1 MTVPLRLNQH
11 LKELREAI
19 ERHDYRYYV
28 LDAPIISDSE
38 YDKLFSELER
48 LEAKNP
54 ELIVTESPTQRVGGA
69 PLDQFAKVRHRTPM
83 LSLNNAFDE
92 DEVRAFDKRV
102 RDQLNLKEP
111 VEYAVDPKFDGVAVS
126 LIYRDSVLFQGGTR
140 GDGNTGEDVTANLK
154 TIKTIPLHLDKA
166 VPGSLVVRG
175 EVLMLKKDFLRLNQ
189 EQAQKGEKE
198 FVNPRNAAAGS
209 LRQLDSR
216 ITASR
221 RLSFFAYGAHFEDKK
236 HEATLPPKH
245 SEVLDYLEKLWIPI
259 CGESAVVR
267 GNEGLLAYYAGM
279 NQKREK
285 LPYDIDGVVYR
296 VNSNDLQKKLGF
308 VARAPRFS
316 IAQKFPAQEAITEV
330 LDIDVQV
337 GRTGAV
343 TPVARLKP
351 IFVGGVTITNATLHN
366 EDEVRRKDVR
376 VGDFVVV
383 RRAGD
388 VIPEVVRVLQEK
400 RSQRTRP
407 FKMPNRCPVCGSPVT
422 RMAAQVVSRCTAGL
436 FCPAQ
441 RKQAIFHF
449 ASRRAMDIDG
459 LGEKRVDQLV
469 DKELIKDPADLYRID
484 QKTLA
489 QFERMG
495 QKSAQNLV
503 EAIQKS
509 RKTSLS
515 RFIYAL
521 GIPSV
526 GEETAKILARHFGGL
541 KPLMSVDWQGLLIEK
556 KSHQKENGLR
566 KKRGEKPLPLILP
579 GVADEVIGS
588 LEKFFSDRQNRSVID
603 RLVDPGRG
611 VSWPGRKEA
620 VSHSMTLSG
629 KTFVLTGTMN
639 SMTREE
645 AKERI
650 ESKGGKVS
658 GSVSRNTD
666 FVVFGAESGRK
677 LQKARDLGLVRLDEA
692 AFNRLLDRSET
703 S

>member
-1 MTVPLRLNQH
+1 MTAPLHLSQH
-11 LKELREAI
+11 VKELREAI
-19 ERHDYRYYV
+19 ERHDYQYYV

-38 YDKLFSELER
+38 YDKLFSELHR

-69 PLDQFAKVRHRTPM
+69 PLGEFSKVTHRTPM
-83 LSLNNAFDE
+83 LSLNNAFE
-92 DEVRAFDKRV
+92 EKEVAAFDKRV
-102 RDQLNLKEP
+102 RESLECVE
-111 VEYAVDPKFDGVAVS
+111 VEYAVEPKFDGVAIS
-126 LIYRDSVLFQGGTR
+126 LTYRNGILTQAATR
-140 GDGNTGEDVTANLK
+140 GDGTTGEDVIGNIR
-154 TIKTIPLHLDKA
+154 TIRVIPIRIGGSRLPAHLE
-166 VPGSLVVRG
+166 VRG
-175 EVLMLKKDFLRLNQ
+175 EVLMLKKDFEKLNGEQ
-189 EQAQKGEKE
+189 ERKKEKI

-221 RLSFFAYGAHFEDKK
+221 RLTFFAHGAEDPL
-236 HEATLPPKH
+236 EDALSRTQN
-245 SEVLDYLEKLWIPI
+245 EWMNYLVKLKIPVS
-259 CGESAVVR
+259 GEQKVVR
-267 GNEGLLAYYAGM
+267 GVRGLLRYYNEM
-279 NQKREK
+279 KKKRES
-285 LPYDIDGVVYR
+285 LRYDIDGVVFK
-296 VNSNDLQKKLGF
+296 VNNLEQQKRLGF
-308 VARAPRFS
+308 VARAPRF
-316 IAQKFPAQEAITEV
+316 ALAHKFPAEEAVTEV

-337 GRTGAV
+337 GRTGAM

-351 IFVGGVTITNATLHN
+351 VFVGGVTITNATLHN

-376 VGDFVVV
+376 VGDLVVV

-509 RKTSLS
+509 RKTTLA

-541 KPLMSVDWQGLLIEK
+541 KPLMSVNWRGLLIEK

-566 KKRGEKPLPLILP
+566 KKRGEKPLPLILA

-588 LEKFFSDRQNRSVID
+588 LEKFFSDRHNRLVID

-611 VSWPGRKEA
+611 VSWPGGKETD
-620 VSHSMTLSG
+620 SHSMTLSG

-658 GSVSRNTD
+658 RSVSRNTD
-666 FVVFGAESGRK
+666 FVVFGAEPGLK
-677 LQKARDLGLVRLDEA
+677 LQKARDLGIDRLDEA
-692 AFNRLLDRSET
+692 AFHRLLDRSEV